1 MKIRGNI
8 ISNAYCGLIC
18 NRGLSNTIYP
28 SFIVYRLI
36 HIVFQIMRV
45 LRIFY
50 AAQILTKILLLLNL
64 VISLIVRRLQ
74 RAQFSW
80 PIFGLSLTLQ

>member
-74 RAQFSW
+74 RAQF
-80 PIFGLSLTLQ
+80 